1 MILCFTIADSYLALY
16 EARKG
21 TCVLSWVMIFDLMGL
36 GRDEGDK

>member
-1 MILCFTIADSYLALY
+1 MILCFISVNSYLGLY

-21 TCVLSWVMIFDLMGL
+21 TCVLYRAMIFDLMGL